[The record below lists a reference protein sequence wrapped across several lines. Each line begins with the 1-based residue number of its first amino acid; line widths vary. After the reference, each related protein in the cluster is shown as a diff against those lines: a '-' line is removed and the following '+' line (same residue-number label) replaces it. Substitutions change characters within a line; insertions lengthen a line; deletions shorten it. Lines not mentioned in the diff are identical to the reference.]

1 MLPPLAPRR
10 LFGVRRMA
18 AVALATALGTAFVAL
33 PQTACAFTV
42 LQVDLYDLVQS
53 ADVVAYGVVERT
65 TVIDRRKEGR
75 SIWTEFTLRVTEVW
89 KGDAKK
95 VGPRFTWR
103 HVGGTG
109 QDGITV
115 AVPGMPT
122 FVQGEEV
129 VVILEKTSEGHVI
142 SAGPQGKFFVRTD
155 KLGRKTVTRDLLD
168 VHLLHRDTQTGKVS
182 EAPTT
187 TQVTRFLK
195 DFRAEVLGYVAAQ
208 AKVAVKPAA
217 PVKVSPPGPIG
228 K

>member
-1 MLPPLAPRR
+1 
-10 LFGVRRMA
+10 MA

-195 DFRAEVLGYVAAQ
+195 DFRAEVLGHVAAQ